1 MLIDQLKWFR
11 GFANARSSDIVHRAF
26 PASPNRGT
34 LRPRANVK
42 PKLIAVD
49 LDGTLLAATGSPH
62 PIDARALRAA
72 ALAGVHTAII
82 TGRLYAGT
90 RHAAEVCNIRGPVGV
105 VDGSQVVSTVDHRTV
120 LQFAIV
126 GADAIKL
133 RDALVRNGPSAFVFA
148 RDAVIHDE
156 GGGPFLRYVTSWS
169 SELRV
174 TPSMAEDPVWVQPD
188 GITAVVSIGRADQV
202 AQAAREIL
210 AAIGPTVQVAVFPLR
225 RLDGHWGMI
234 VRSTIGT
241 KGMAL
246 KFLAQHYGCTVDEC
260 VVVGDWLNDIP
271 MFTVAGYAFAMGQ
284 APDEVRNMATDILPE
299 NSATGGGIARIVR
312 ELFGITGF

>member
-1 MLIDQLKWFR
+1 M
-11 GFANARSSDIVHRAF
+11 
-26 PASPNRGT
+26 PNQNPLPVWGEGRVRV
-34 LRPRANVK
+34 L
-42 PKLIAVD
+42 
-49 LDGTLLAATGSPH
+49 GSPV
-62 PIDARALRAA
+62 ALDLPPEER
-72 ALAGVHTAII
+72 
-82 TGRLYAGT
+82 R
-90 RHAAEVCNIRGPVGV
+90 EVVLRVEDVRP
-105 VDGSQVVSTVDHRTV
+105 QV
-120 LQFAIV
+120 
-126 GADAIKL
+126 ADL

-246 KFLAQHYGCTVDEC
+246 KFLDQSRCADSGQLIGKFEDVACIRQRVDIEFQS
-260 VVVGDWLNDIP
+260 
-271 MFTVAGYAFAMGQ
+271 M
-284 APDEVRNMATDILPE
+284 
-299 NSATGGGIARIVR
+299 NSN
-312 ELFGITGF
+312 